1 LQNATLA
8 QFADDVAILQVDDS
22 FEEATTKT
30 QSALDSTSAWCSKWR
45 VQMNS
50 SKSIVIPFTKK
61 RAEFQDTLHI
71 SGNPIPQDTK
81 LRESFGE
88 EKNKKLSSLSKI
100 SATTDLQDLAEIELA
115 RVLSAEGW
123 YQRELTFLA
132 NLSLNTLAAEAN
144 VQRKRHTGR
153 HHHITAQNSS
163 KKGHTS
169 GESRTRNLSKQIEEK
184 PTQEKEMKEPEM
196 KDIYEI
202 WSKPYGWLVLPG
214 EKMPMIEDSFPCS

>member
-1 LQNATLA
+1 MPGMYRFLEPKNVPGRASKCKNASVLRA
-8 QFADDVAILQVDDS
+8 ALRLGLKKRQRKEPSYSLPYRRQSEPAISYVSRAIL
-22 FEEATTKT
+22 
-30 QSALDSTSAWCSKWR
+30 SKIF
-45 VQMNS
+45 S
-50 SKSIVIPFTKK
+50 
-61 RAEFQDTLHI
+61 
-71 SGNPIPQDTK
+71 
-81 LRESFGE
+81 
-88 EKNKKLSSLSKI
+88 I

-214 EKMPMIEDSFPCS
+214 EKMPMVR